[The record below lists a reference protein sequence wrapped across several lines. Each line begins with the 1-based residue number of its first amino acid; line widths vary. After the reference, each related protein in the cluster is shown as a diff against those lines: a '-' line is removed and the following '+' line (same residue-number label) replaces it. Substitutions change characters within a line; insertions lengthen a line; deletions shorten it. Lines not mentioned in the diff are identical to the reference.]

1 MLLHIRAEYDK
12 LSSPVHLTAEM
23 AQIIDIDSYSAG
35 AASPNTEDSSA
46 VSTEGDVTAV
56 NVLPIT
62 RPSRVASKH
71 DTVTGSSCRNR
82 SSFDSAG
89 ESLRAFDDESSNCDA
104 SSSVSPS
111 AYTWCDLES
120 FRSAYSTGSCESGV
134 LDSEVF
140 SFRIDSEIEEIS
152 ITDAYD
158 KRTFVSI
165 SHSQGYII
173 NEN

>member
-35 AASPNTEDSSA
+35 AASSNTEDSSA
-46 VSTEGDVTAV
+46 VSTEGDMTAV
-56 NVLPIT
+56 DVLPIT
-62 RPSRVASKH
+62 GPSAVSKH
-71 DTVTGSSCRNR
+71 DTVAGSSCRNR
-82 SSFDSAG
+82 SFSESAG

-104 SSSVSPS
+104 SLSVSPS

-165 SHSQGYII
+165 PLS
-173 NEN
+173 